1 MTLLQLEEISLKGCS
16 CARAA
21 WTCSHDRRRNNHI
34 VRLVRYIGLIGAAK
48 NVYYSGLQITM
59 ADGVEIVFR
68 RIVTSD
74 RCVSVPLQY
83 SIPGCVTVRTKGERE

>member
-21 WTCSHDRRRNNHI
+21 WTCSHYRRNNHI
-34 VRLVRYIGLIGAAK
+34 VRLVRYIGLIGVAK
-48 NVYYSGLQITM
+48 NVYYSGLQITT
-59 ADGVEIVFR
+59 ADGVVIVFR

-83 SIPGCVTVRTKGERE
+83 SIPGCVTVRTKGEQE